1 MLMTLPGCL
10 SWCHLQA
17 HQDEGEMQ
25 ASIPLTV
32 GSGVQPVFVASKSLS
47 CFVVRAPSLQVADND
62 QKTRLREKMW
72 QDCFPTCSDSAK
84 QTFLSFTRPEIIL
97 YATLGLNLISNGIS
111 SVPAFSRELKSMGVS
126 CADDRSIIVGF
137 LAKAFPTE

>member
-1 MLMTLPGCL
+1 MLV
-10 SWCHLQA
+10 LQ
-17 HQDEGEMQ
+17 M
-25 ASIPLTV
+25 
-32 GSGVQPVFVASKSLS
+32 
-47 CFVVRAPSLQVADND
+47 ADND
-62 QKTRLREKMW
+62 QKTRLREKLW

-84 QTFLSFTRPEIIL
+84 HTFLSFTRPEIIL

-126 CADDRSIIVGF
+126 SADDRSIIVGF